1 MTPRRRVARALADAL
16 ADARARAAPALERA
30 DAAPSPRA
38 RASPRATTTGRRF
51 ATAARD
57 DGDDDD
63 RARATTARTT
73 GTPSYAFASA
83 MSRATSLEDAVRACA
98 RDVARGLGRGRDAT
112 WAQLFVC
119 GDYDEDA
126 VARAGK
132 LTRELLGGTSVSLVG
147 AVVRGGVGAE
157 GMTESGVALTAAA
170 MPGTTTA
177 TFRATKSALPAIDDG
192 SACSWVDLAKSC
204 ENEGETVG
212 VTVFADASFEHVG
225 ELLTRLHVAMPNSV
239 ALGGV
244 VDEGSLMFLND
255 DVVRR
260 GAVALL
266 IRGEFELDTHVAHGA
281 RPVGPVMSLTH
292 AHDNAVLELDDSPA
306 HPLLLETLEQ
316 LPENSKSLPVMLGLG
331 VSGSKGPFV
340 CRDILSVGETGGV
353 EVASMALQ
361 EGDVVQLHVRDGNW
375 AKEHANRVI
384 EKCADSAKK
393 VSSEELGSE
402 NSTGA
407 MIFACGNGNRMH
419 ASNFRERVPGT
430 PLGGAFLR
438 SEIAPLAKG
447 RASNVL
453 SHTSTIGI
461 YRKRKKSVSM

>member
-1 MTPRRRVARALADAL
+1 MTPRRRVARALADAR
-16 ADARARAAPALERA
+16 ARAPRARRPRSSARTPRRRRARARR
-30 DAAPSPRA
+30 RA
-38 RASPRATTTGRRF
+38 RRRPVDASRRRRETTAT
-51 ATAARD
+51 D
-57 DGDDDD
+57 DGAATPARRRERRRTRSRRRC
-63 RARATTARTT
+63 RARRRSRT
-73 GTPSYAFASA
+73 
-83 MSRATSLEDAVRACA
+83 RCEACA

-132 LTRELLGGTSVSLVG
+132 LTRELLGGSSVSLVG

-260 GAVALL
+260 
-266 IRGEFELDTHVAHGA
+266 RSCRFAH
-281 RPVGPVMSLTH
+281 S
-292 AHDNAVLELDDSPA
+292 
-306 HPLLLETLEQ
+306 
-316 LPENSKSLPVMLGLG
+316 
-331 VSGSKGPFV
+331 
-340 CRDILSVGETGGV
+340 
-353 EVASMALQ
+353 
-361 EGDVVQLHVRDGNW
+361 W
-375 AKEHANRVI
+375 
-384 EKCADSAKK
+384 
-393 VSSEELGSE
+393 
-402 NSTGA
+402 
-407 MIFACGNGNRMH
+407 
-419 ASNFRERVPGT
+419 
-430 PLGGAFLR
+430 
-438 SEIAPLAKG
+438 
-447 RASNVL
+447 
-453 SHTSTIGI
+453 
-461 YRKRKKSVSM
+461 